1 MTASKSLAKA
11 DRPAASSAPPD
22 RPGVL
27 DRVAY
32 RECVDL
38 TEYLECL
45 VEPGHLDQ
53 EVTVALEGLQERLA
67 NRGYPEDLLFVLLVD
82 EKGRRDR
89 QVLLVVQEQMDYEE
103 SQGNRAEWES
113 LDPQGNLESLVEM
126 VNLESPAYLDCPVWM
141 VFVLVLKGS
150 YFLMYH

>member
-1 MTASKSLAKA
+1 M
-11 DRPAASSAPPD
+11 
-22 RPGVL
+22 
-27 DRVAY
+27 
-32 RECVDL
+32 DL

-89 QVLLVVQEQMDYEE
+89 QVLLVVQERMDYAE
-103 SQGNRAEWES
+103 SQGNRA
-113 LDPQGNLESLVEM
+113 G
-126 VNLESPAYLDCPVWM
+126 
-141 VFVLVLKGS
+141 
-150 YFLMYH
+150 